1 MQKVDV
7 LKKSYSLL
15 IFFLFILIVFTP
27 YLTKGGF
34 LIFTEEFVDGIIIAF
49 LLLIG
54 FAINSFYERE
64 VRQREQVLAD
74 AWKHVGAV
82 NLLVDRFRAALTDD
96 KEYPKNKKE
105 LQSFAGSMMNK
116 IRGIAPCEFLLLRV
130 VDIETFNTVFEFGD
144 SDLQWSDTLLKI
156 GNKKLVQG
164 KNIKSATF
172 VSSQSDAVR
181 LKTFIIF
188 SEPNIS
194 EDGKMVAQKLA
205 NDFTMVYIISTYIL

>member
-1 MQKVDV
+1 MQKVAV

-27 YLTKGGF
+27 YLTHDGF
-34 LIFTEEFVDGIIIAF
+34 LMFTEEIVDEIIVTF

-54 FAINSFYERE
+54 LGVNSFYEKE

-74 AWKHVGAV
+74 AWKHIGAV
-82 NLLVDRFRAALTDD
+82 NLLVDRFRLALTDD

-105 LQSFAGSMMNK
+105 LQTFAGSMMNK
-116 IRGIAPCEFLLLRV
+116 IRGVAPCEFLLLRV
-130 VDIETFNTVFEFGD
+130 VDTETLNTVFEFGD

-156 GNKKLVQG
+156 SNKKLVQG
-164 KNIKSATF
+164 KHIKSVVF

-181 LKTFIIF
+181 LKTYIIF

-194 EDGKMVAQKLA
+194 EDGKIVAQKLA

>member
-7 LKKSYSLL
+7 LKKSYFVLIYSLVVV
-15 IFFLFILIVFTP
+15 IVLTP
-27 YLTKGGF
+27 YLVRGRF
-34 LIFTEEFVDGIIIAF
+34 FIFTEEFVEGFIILC

-54 FAINSFYERE
+54 IGANSFYERE
-64 VRQREQVLAD
+64 MRQREQVLAD
-74 AWKHVGAV
+74 AWKHIGAV
-82 NLLVDRFRAALTDD
+82 NLLVDRFRLALTDD

-105 LQSFAGSMMNK
+105 LQIFAGSIMNK
-116 IRGIAPCEFLLLRV
+116 IRGVAPCEFLLLRV
-130 VDIETFNTVFEFGD
+130 VDTETFNTVFEFGD
-144 SDLQWSDTLLKI
+144 SDLQWSDALLKI

-164 KNIKSATF
+164 KNIKSASF

-188 SEPNIS
+188 SEPSIN
-194 EDGKMVAQKLA
+194 EDGKIVAQKLV